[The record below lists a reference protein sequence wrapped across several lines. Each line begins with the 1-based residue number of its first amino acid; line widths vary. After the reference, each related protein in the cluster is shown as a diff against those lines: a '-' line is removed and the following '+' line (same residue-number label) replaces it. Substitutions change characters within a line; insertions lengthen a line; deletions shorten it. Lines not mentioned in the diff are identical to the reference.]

1 MKKTLTFAV
10 LALGPLLRLTWALDP
25 TAIGPL
31 IKGAEYTFTQI
42 CQFHNPDPF
51 FQESVSLLSI
61 LYVLF
66 SRSDCSVDLQSG

>member
-61 LYVLF
+61 LYVFIL
-66 SRSDCSVDLQSG
+66 